1 MNNTSHLLTAQ
12 SQVEYQ
18 PFPLCKVEHDPFFA
32 TWCLVSPFRP
42 CFLSLLPKL
51 FTSLYIIECIF
62 DEEKSKSLSF

>member
-12 SQVEYQ
+12 SQVQYQ

-32 TWCLVSPFRP
+32 ASCLVFLFRP

-51 FTSLYIIECIF
+51 FASIYIIECIF
-62 DEEKSKSLSF
+62 DGEKSKSLSF